1 MRLLS
6 LGHQQEWRAEPLEV
20 QRWGNV
26 ASNHLERM
34 NESSIQQ
41 LLFRSTQW
49 PWKWTK
55 FAKEAVSMALD
66 AAALCEQEKQK
77 FSVLREEHHL
87 LKLETSELH
96 KQRIADTE
104 RHTERYQT
112 LKEECHVLTMELREV
127 RQQRLSDSE
136 QAKLISLELNALR
149 EERQS
154 LLKQHDQ
161 MKSGVTTLF
170 EFIRRNKAIDD
181 SGKNIPSFPNIFR
194 Q

>member
-1 MRLLS
+1 
-6 LGHQQEWRAEPLEV
+6 
-20 QRWGNV
+20 V
-26 ASNHLERM
+26 ASDHLERM

-55 FAKEAVSMALD
+55 FAKEAASLAREAVS
-66 AAALCEQEKQK
+66 LCEQEKQK
-77 FSVLREEHHL
+77 FSVLKEEHHL
-87 LKLETSELH
+87 LKLEACELH

-112 LKEECHVLTMELREV
+112 LKEECHVLTMELRES
-127 RQQRLSDSE
+127 RQQRSNDLE
-136 QAKLISLELNALR
+136 QSKLVSMELNALR

-181 SGKNIPSFPNIFR
+181 TGKNIPSFPNIFR